1 MRYDDISN
9 SFIALDKKQ
18 EINIQEE
25 DFKFWR
31 NTIYD
36 KLLIGASIVNDIRK
50 WSITSHFNLELL
62 ECYLINIRKMK
73 KETVNK
79 INQIADFILSY
90 NLETDMKKVLTKLN
104 GVKNAYLLRR
114 FVLKVIED
122 NYKQG
127 NGVPLVTVED
137 YVDYLFPDSNSWME
151 TRDVLLISIY
161 QKLHERHLCVEIEE
175 TTDDEKTF
183 GDDEN

>member
-1 MRYDDISN
+1 M
-9 SFIALDKKQ
+9 
-18 EINIQEE
+18 
-25 DFKFWR
+25 
-31 NTIYD
+31 
-36 KLLIGASIVNDIRK
+36 
-50 WSITSHFNLELL
+50 
-62 ECYLINIRKMK
+62 
-73 KETVNK
+73 
-79 INQIADFILSY
+79 
-90 NLETDMKKVLTKLN
+90 
-104 GVKNAYLLRR
+104 
-114 FVLKVIED
+114 IED